1 MAVLKKWAVI
11 MNNGGTFCILEIIQY
26 AVKILYECRKGEAMM
41 ETWELVELPEELELD
56 DEMFDFACCGCACG
70 GGGK

>member
-1 MAVLKKWAVI
+1 M
-11 MNNGGTFCILEIIQY
+11 EIIQY

-41 ETWELVELPEELELD
+41 ETWELVELPEELELN

>member
-1 MAVLKKWAVI
+1 M
-11 MNNGGTFCILEIIQY
+11 EIIQY

-41 ETWELVELPEELELD
+41 ETWELVELPEELD

>member
-1 MAVLKKWAVI
+1 
-11 MNNGGTFCILEIIQY
+11 
-26 AVKILYECRKGEAMM
+26 M
-41 ETWELVELPEELELD
+41 ETCELVELPEELELDD

>member
-1 MAVLKKWAVI
+1 
-11 MNNGGTFCILEIIQY
+11 
-26 AVKILYECRKGEAMM
+26 M

-56 DEMFDFACCGCACG
+56 DVMFDFACCGCACG